1 MLTGIFQFTK
11 WVYPLRAMFTVIS
24 KYICICFDIF
34 LQNRILQMIFF
45 MTRGQK
51 LTKGLLSEFE
61 LRLVCLWDYFG
72 EV

>member
-1 MLTGIFQFTK
+1 
-11 WVYPLRAMFTVIS
+11 
-24 KYICICFDIF
+24 
-34 LQNRILQMIFF
+34 MIFF
-45 MTRGQK
+45 VTREQK